1 MINYF
6 QSYKLFRGGSSVT
19 LKMNQNV
26 LTAVAYAT
34 SRTSKQY
41 KNDDPRGLYLL
52 GKGELVVQREVNGR
66 RVQFASY
73 NSLDLFGIERFL
85 TDAPSPCTIKVKSK
99 TATLKFAPHDRCM
112 AILRSDPALAARF
125 YQYCSLTF
133 MKRLR
138 GPILSR
144 PSNAGDLQP
153 IVSKPK
159 GTRGCAIL

>member
-85 TDAPSPCTIKVKSK
+85 TDAPSPCTIKV
-99 TATLKFAPHDRCM
+99 RM
-112 AILRSDPALAARF
+112 
-125 YQYCSLTF
+125 
-133 MKRLR
+133 
-138 GPILSR
+138 
-144 PSNAGDLQP
+144 
-153 IVSKPK
+153 
-159 GTRGCAIL
+159 